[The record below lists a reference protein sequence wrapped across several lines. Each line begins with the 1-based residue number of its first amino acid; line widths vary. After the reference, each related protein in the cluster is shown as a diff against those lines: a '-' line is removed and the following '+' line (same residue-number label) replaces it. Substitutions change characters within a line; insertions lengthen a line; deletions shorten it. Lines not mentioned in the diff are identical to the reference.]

1 MIVDIKL
8 KENNE
13 SNMFLR
19 ALWANL
25 DKKYGKCAW
34 HFKPYKD
41 GKSNIIYLGE
51 MDIDSGGF
59 YDVYI
64 HYKTRGVVDKIEFNS
79 HHKKEEFLKNVDQE
93 LNEIIKETIEN
104 FKNTSNTY
112 LKTIISSFNSISR
125 YYSDFFAIKPCC
137 EYGLSSIT
145 LKIESYG
152 REDAKFVFD
161 SQIKK
166 ILDLLSVLTNQPFFF
181 SFSEKHSN
189 IDKYNNGEIFN
200 NDDEFIDG
208 YPIEDEKLIIPKYGK
223 NIINQVLSNYNVENV
238 KMKKLLNAAMH
249 FHAGRKFD
257 AQINDVYTLHEIE
270 RSEDHVQFKAIP
282 RENFINTN
290 MLIPNIQEMATVSY
304 ISALE
309 VLSTI
314 VYDSTA
320 ERCSKCGQY
329 IYSISSKVKGL
340 LDKYLPEH
348 IAKQIHKYYNSRSKF
363 LHEGKLLTH
372 TYTGTTIPQLDCNHE
387 SDCVVPHEILLINL
401 REYVSFCI
409 RGVIKEYFDVQN

>member
-34 HFKPYKD
+34 YFKPYKD
-41 GKSNIIYLGE
+41 SKKNIIYLGQ
-51 MDIDSGGF
+51 MDIGLKGF

-64 HYKTRGVVDKIEFNS
+64 HYKKRGVIDKIEFHS
-79 HHKKEEFLKNVDQE
+79 HHKKDLNNVDKE
-93 LNEIIKETIEN
+93 LNEIIKETIKN
-104 FKNTSNTY
+104 FKKTSNRY
-112 LKTIISSFNSISR
+112 LKIIISSFNSISS
-125 YYSDFFAIKPCC
+125 YYSDFFVIKPCC

-152 REDAKFVFD
+152 DKDAKFVFD
-161 SQIKK
+161 SQIRK

-181 SFSEKHSN
+181 SKKHSN
-189 IDKYNNGEIFN
+189 IDEYNDYEIFN

-208 YPIEDEKLIIPKYGK
+208 YPIKDEKLIIPKYGK

-238 KMKKLLNAAMH
+238 NIKKLLNAAMH
-249 FHAGRKFD
+249 FHAGRKFE
-257 AQINDVYTLHEIE
+257 AQINDVYT
-270 RSEDHVQFKAIP
+270 P
-282 RENFINTN
+282 REVKATEDYVHIELVAREIFINTR
-290 MLIPNIQEMATVSY
+290 MVIPNIQEMATVSY

-314 VYDSTA
+314 VYDGTA
-320 ERCSKCGQY
+320 ERCSKCNQY
-329 IYSISSKVKGL
+329 MYSISSKVKDL
-340 LDKYLPEH
+340 LYKYLPEH
-348 IAKQIHKYYNSRSKF
+348 VAKQIHKYYNSRSKF

-372 TYTGTTIPQLDCNHE
+372 TYTGTTIPQLDCDHE
-387 SDCVVPHEILLINL
+387 SGCVVPDEILLINL

-409 RGVIKEYFDVQN
+409 RGVIKEYFDV